1 MEASND
7 QNGEHL
13 RKLLFTAERLEEAGD
28 LVNSQVSSRSIRE
41 AHTGLLVLLRKVS
54 CLDNL

>member
-7 QNGEHL
+7 QKGEHL

-41 AHTGLLVLLRKVS
+41 AYTGLLVLLRKVS